1 MRFLKLR
8 HSFKKVLVWMKSHW
22 ELTLAVLS
30 FIIISAVSRNK
41 TRSLTM
47 VLDETKKLYNNEID
61 VINLSY
67 ESQIESILDV
77 EKKRKEALE
86 RIEEKYK
93 LENKSFDKKKR
104 KEVENVLKENL
115 DDPGAITKRLSD
127 ITGFDIVL

>member
-1 MRFLKLR
+1 
-8 HSFKKVLVWMKSHW
+8 MKSHW